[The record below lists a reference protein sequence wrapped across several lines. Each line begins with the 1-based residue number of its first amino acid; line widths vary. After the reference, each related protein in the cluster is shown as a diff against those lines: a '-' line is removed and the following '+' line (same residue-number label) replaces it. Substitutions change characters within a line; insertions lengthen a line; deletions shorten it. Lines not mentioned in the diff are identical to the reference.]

1 MNIAELLKQH
11 AKKGD
16 EFYTLLYGE
25 VKLEEVKDGDYGCI
39 VFSEKGCGEQNVL
52 NFDGTWNSEGECV
65 IFPSRDQ
72 RDWNLWAEEQW
83 KKLQD
88 SKKFKVGDYV
98 TFENGW
104 GRICNVDEDEEEVA
118 NVHVYGNKNNV
129 MWFYTDSLTKL
140 TYFNLELL
148 KPFDKV
154 LVRDDNNDADYGN
167 WRIAFFDSINPNG
180 GFYLQCGMK
189 ADLCIPYN
197 TDTEK
202 LHNTR
207 NPEPEFYKVIR

>member
-1 MNIAELLKQH
+1 MNIAALLKQH

-39 VFSEKGCGEQNVL
+39 VFSKDGEQNVL

-65 IFPSRDQ
+65 IFPSYDQ
-72 RDWNLWAEEQW
+72 RDWSEWAEEQC

-88 SKKFKVGDYV
+88 TKEFNVGDYV

-104 GRICNVDEDEEEVA
+104 GRISNVCEDDK
-118 NVHVYGNKNNV
+118 NVVYVSVYGNKNNI
-129 MWFYTDSLTKL
+129 MWFTTDTITKL
-140 TYFNLELL
+140 IHFSPELL

-154 LVRDDNNDADYGN
+154 LVRDDVDYEDFGN

-180 GFYLQCGMK
+180 GFYSDCGMK
-189 ADLCIPYN
+189 CDFCVPYN

-207 NPEPEFYKVIR
+207 NSEPEFYRN